1 MDRTLA
7 GLELAWLRQLHHA
20 KESHRAAPSLPP
32 EIAFRLRMRGYVSA
46 SAHGTYA
53 ITIRGRHALAGHE
66 GVGSGDNIAIAAAA
80 RAASTSLPISA
91 QAPQA
96 EPRGSDN
103 PYTPSH
109 PAYKTSPYPAR

>member
-7 GLELAWLRQLHHA
+7 GLELAWLLQLHHA

-32 EIAFRLRMRGYVSA
+32 EVAFRLRMRGYVSA

-53 ITIRGRHALAGHE
+53 ITIRGRHALAEHE
-66 GVGSGDNIAIAAAA
+66 GVRSGDVTIAAAA
-80 RAASTSLPISA
+80 RAASTSSPISA